1 MLRDTAINGEEPV
14 SVEELRRWNQIDSD
28 RIVVGQSITVRASGG
43 SQ

>member
-1 MLRDTAINGEEPV
+1 V

-28 RIVVGQSITVRASGG
+28 RIVVGQAITIRGTGG